1 MSIVIEALSKHF
13 GAFPA
18 LDRVDLRVETGEL
31 VALLG
36 PSGSGKTT
44 LLRIL
49 AGLERPDDDGGR
61 VLMDGADVT
70 DSTPAERRIG
80 LVFQHYA
87 LFEHLTVAGNVGF
100 GLRMRRGRD
109 RVPRPEIAARVARL
123 LDLVQLGELA
133 ERRPVQLS
141 GGQRQRVGLA
151 RALAIEPRVLLLD
164 EPFGALDA
172 QVRRDLRRWL
182 KELHATL
189 GVTSVFVTH
198 DQEEALEIASRVVVM
213 HQGRIRQVG
222 TPEEVY
228 EQPANA
234 FVYGFL
240 GSSNELRGHV
250 RDHVLDI
257 GGARYPVDVAAS
269 GEVRTFVRPHDLELV
284 AEANGGS
291 SFPVV
296 VREVQLVGP
305 TARVL
310 LEREGGGGTLE
321 AHLTRAEVAALA
333 LREGLRVHARPRHLQ
348 VYAGGGEP

>member
-13 GAFPA
+13 GTFAA
-18 LDRVDLRVETGEL
+18 LDRIDLRVATGEL

-49 AGLERPDDDGGR
+49 AGLERADDDGGR
-61 VLMDGADVT
+61 VLMHGRDVT
-70 DSTPAERRIG
+70 DATPAERRIG

-87 LFEHLTVAGNVGF
+87 LFEHLTVAGNVAF
-100 GLRMRRGRD
+100 GLRMRRGRE
-109 RVPRPEIAARVARL
+109 RVPRAEIATRVARL
-123 LDLVQLGELA
+123 LELVQLAELA
-133 ERRPVQLS
+133 ERRPAQLS

-182 KELHATL
+182 KDLHGTL

-198 DQEEALEIASRVVVM
+198 DQEEALEIATRVVIM

-222 TPEEVY
+222 TPQEVY

-234 FVYGFL
+234 FVYEFL
-240 GSSNELRGHV
+240 GSSNELRGRV

-257 GGARYPVDVAAS
+257 GGARYPVDVATS
-269 GEVRTFVRPHDLELV
+269 GEVRTFVRPHDVELV
-284 AEANGGS
+284 PEANGGS
-291 SFPVV
+291 TFAVV
-296 VREVQLVGP
+296 VREVQVIGP
-305 TARVL
+305 MARVL
-310 LEREGGGGTLE
+310 VEREAGGGTLE
-321 AHLTRAEVAALA
+321 AHLTRAELAALA
-333 LREGLRVHARPRHLQ
+333 LGKGTRVHARPRNLK
-348 VYAGGGEP
+348 VYAGGVQP